1 MESEFSNIANI
12 IKVFGLSAV
21 SFIAAILWTPFL
33 TRYLYRY
40 RLWRKDVRDTAPDG
54 TKTPLFAALHKDRET
69 RVPRLGGVLIWVTTL
84 VLALLLWLL
93 SRFTEY
99 PFWDKAN
106 FLSRNQTWLPLFTL
120 VAASLL
126 GLADDLFQVFRKG
139 SYVAGGINPPTF
151 SEDTKRKISP
161 IYKFISAFEPWRQNI
176 QEGGGVKFRHRL
188 FLVFLIALAGAL
200 WFYFKLDWRTIYIPG
215 YGDLFIGLWYIP
227 LFVAT
232 MILLFSSSIVDG
244 IDGLA
249 GGVFGA
255 AFAAY
260 GGIAFF
266 RGQIDIA
273 TFAGVILG
281 SLLAFLWF
289 NIPPARFYMG
299 ESGILGLTTSLTV
312 IAFLTDSVFVLPI
325 IGLVLMA
332 EVASDVIQFLSKR
345 FRGKKVFLIAPIHH
359 HFEAI
364 GWPPYKVTMRF
375 WIISVVAAI
384 VGMVIALI
392 GR

>member
-1 MESEFSNIANI
+1 MGTEINNVVSA
-12 IKVFGLSAV
+12 IKVFGLLAASFVAAV
-21 SFIAAILWTPFL
+21 LWTPLL
-33 TRYLYRY
+33 TKYLYQY
-40 RLWRKDVRDTAPDG
+40 KLWRKDVRTTSPDG
-54 TKTPLFAALHKDRET
+54 TQTPLFAALHKDRET

-84 VLALLLWLL
+84 GIAALVWLL
-93 SRFTEY
+93 AEIAHISFL
-99 PFWDKAN
+99 DKAN
-106 FLSRNQTWLPLFTL
+106 FFSRNQTWLPLATL
-120 VAASLL
+120 FAASLL
-126 GLADDLFQVFRKG
+126 GLADDLAQVGVRG
-139 SYVAGGINPPTF
+139 GYVAGGI
-151 SEDTKRKISP
+151 
-161 IYKFISAFEPWRQNI
+161 
-176 QEGGGVKFRHRL
+176 KFRRRL
-188 FLVFLIALAGAL
+188 LIVFLIALVGAW

-227 LFVAT
+227 LFIGT
-232 MILLFSSSIVDG
+232 MIILFSSSIVDG

-266 RGQIDIA
+266 RGQIDLA
-273 TFAGVILG
+273 AFSGVVLG
-281 SLLAFLWF
+281 AILAFLWF

-299 ESGILGLTTSLTV
+299 ESGIIGLTTSLTV
-312 IAFLTDSVFVLPI
+312 VAFLTDSVIVLPV
-325 IGLVLMA
+325 IGAILMI
-332 EVASDVIQFLSKR
+332 EVASDVIQFASKR

-375 WIISVVAAI
+375 WVISVVAAI
-384 VGMVIALI
+384 LGMAIALI

>member
-1 MESEFSNIANI
+1 MAQALFSVSDV
-12 IKVFGLSAV
+12 IKVFGISAV
-21 SFIAAILWTPFL
+21 AFIIAILWTPFL
-33 TRYLYRY
+33 TKYLYKY
-40 RLWRKDVRDTAPDG
+40 KLWRKDVRQMAPDG
-54 TKTPLFAALHKDRET
+54 SKTPLFAKLHKDRET
-69 RVPRLGGVLIWVTTL
+69 TVPRLGGMLIWITTL
-84 VLALLLWLL
+84 AVALVIWIVAKNTD
-93 SRFTEY
+93 SN
-99 PFWDKAN
+99 FWDKAN

-139 SYVAGGINPPTF
+139 TYVAGGI
-151 SEDTKRKISP
+151 
-161 IYKFISAFEPWRQNI
+161 
-176 QEGGGVKFRHRL
+176 KFRHRL

-200 WFYFKLDWRTIYIPG
+200 WFYFKLDWRTLYVPG
-215 YGDLFIGLWYIP
+215 FGDVFIGLWYIP
-227 LFVAT
+227 LFIAT
-232 MILLFSSSIVDG
+232 MIILFSSSVVDG

-249 GGVFGA
+249 GGVFA
-255 AFAAY
+255 STFAAY
-260 GGIAFF
+260 SGIAFF
-266 RGQIDIA
+266 RGQFDIA
-273 TFAGVILG
+273 TFAAVILG
-281 SLLAFLWF
+281 TLLAFLWF

-325 IGLVLMA
+325 IGFVLMA
-332 EVASDVIQFLSKR
+332 EVASNVIQLASKR

-364 GWPPYKVTMRF
+364 GWPPHKVTMRF